1 MSTPIVNDRIGIVAI
16 GFPSG
21 GRITVD
27 ERDIVD
33 QVAEQPEMD
42 CLNFLKG
49 RVKSVVLFLTAFLI
63 DVALLEIDDWAYVVS
78 TDLAI
83 VKNSDDLLFLIQ
95 SNL

>member
-1 MSTPIVNDRIGIVAI
+1 MTELVLSSSAS
-16 GFPSG
+16 PSG

-27 ERDIVD
+27 ERDVVD
-33 QVAEQPEMD
+33 RVAERPEMD

-49 RVKSVVLFLTAFLI
+49 QVKTVVLFLTAFLI
-63 DVALLEIDDWAYVVS
+63 DVALLEIDDWADVVS

>member
-1 MSTPIVNDRIGIVAI
+1 M
-16 GFPSG
+16 
-21 GRITVD
+21 D

-33 QVAEQPEMD
+33 RVAERPEMD
-42 CLNFLKG
+42 CLNCLKG
-49 RVKSVVLFLTAFLI
+49 LVKTIVLFLTAFLI
-63 DVALLEIDDWAYVVS
+63 DVALLEIDDWADVVS

>member
-1 MSTPIVNDRIGIVAI
+1 M
-16 GFPSG
+16 
-21 GRITVD
+21 D
-27 ERDIVD
+27 ERDVVD
-33 QVAEQPEMD
+33 RVAKRPEMD

-49 RVKSVVLFLTAFLI
+49 RVKTVALFLTAFLI
-63 DVALLEIDDWAYVVS
+63 DVALLEIDDWADVVS

>member
-1 MSTPIVNDRIGIVAI
+1 M
-16 GFPSG
+16 
-21 GRITVD
+21 D
-27 ERDIVD
+27 ERDVVD
-33 QVAEQPEMD
+33 QVAERPEMD
-42 CLNFLKG
+42 CLNFLK
-49 RVKSVVLFLTAFLI
+49 RQVKTVMLFLTAFLI